1 MEHNDAHR
9 LCVMSSAPPPIKAV
23 RPIALVR
30 EFHAGRGDVDDAV
43 LANALHI
50 ETDAGERLASLPA
63 LLRRF
68 GNQHLAFSSTTF
80 RELREIFRAVT
91 PGSNEIFGDAGAGYG
106 HVVFYGACVAPCRFR
121 AIEILPARCAAMR
134 RSARRLGL
142 RNVEIVR
149 ADAQTQSYDD
159 LAYLFVNSPFFP
171 DAARAFIA
179 KLKSSRR
186 RAPMVIAVNNIV
198 AALRDDGDF
207 IEIDRGLDI
216 AAYRFGIFRLA
227 RDC

>member
-1 MEHNDAHR
+1 
-9 LCVMSSAPPPIKAV
+9 MSSVKPPLKAN
-23 RPIALVR
+23 RRSTLVR
-30 EFHAGRGDVDDAV
+30 EFHAGRCDVEDAV
-43 LANALHI
+43 LTNALHI
-50 ETDAGERLASLPA
+50 ETDADERLASLPA

-68 GNQHLAFSSTTF
+68 GNQHLAFSSMTF
-80 RELREIFRAVT
+80 RELREIFHAVT
-91 PGSNEIFGDAGAGYG
+91 PGTNEIFGDVGAGYG

-142 RNVEIVR
+142 RNIEIIR
-149 ADAQTQSYDD
+149 ADAQLQNYDD

-171 DAARAFIA
+171 DAAQQFIA

-186 RAPMVIAVNNIV
+186 RTPTVIAVNNIV

-207 IEIDRGLDI
+207 TEIDRGVDI
-216 AAYRFGIFRLA
+216 AAYRFGIFRLG
-227 RDC
+227 RDR

>member
-1 MEHNDAHR
+1 
-9 LCVMSSAPPPIKAV
+9 MSSVKPPLKAV
-23 RPIALVR
+23 RRNPLVR
-30 EFHAGRGDVDDAV
+30 EFHAGRSDVEDAV
-43 LANALHI
+43 LANALHV
-50 ETDAGERLASLPA
+50 ETDADERLASLPA

-68 GNQHLAFSSTTF
+68 GNQHLAFSSMTF
-80 RELREIFRAVT
+80 RELREIFHAVT
-91 PGSNEIFGDAGAGYG
+91 PGKNEIFGDVGAGYG

-142 RNVEIVR
+142 RNVEIIR
-149 ADAQTQSYDD
+149 ADAQSQNYDD

-171 DAARAFIA
+171 DAARQFIA

-186 RAPMVIAVNNIV
+186 RSPTVIAVNNIV
-198 AALRDDGDF
+198 AALRDDGEF
-207 IEIDRGLDI
+207 TEIDRGLDI
-216 AAYRFGIFRLA
+216 AAYRFGIFRLT

>member
-1 MEHNDAHR
+1 
-9 LCVMSSAPPPIKAV
+9 MSSVQPPLKAA
-23 RPIALVR
+23 RSCALVR
-30 EFHAGRGDVDDAV
+30 EFHAGRRNVEDAV
-43 LANALHI
+43 LASALHI
-50 ETDAGERLASLPA
+50 ESDADERLASLPA

-68 GNQHLAFSSTTF
+68 GNQHLAFSSMTF

-91 PGSNEIFGDAGAGYG
+91 PGNNEIFGDVGAGYG

-142 RNVEIVR
+142 RNVEIIR

-171 DAARAFIA
+171 DAARQFIA

-186 RAPMVIAVNNIV
+186 RTPTVIAVNNIV
-198 AALRDDGDF
+198 ASLRDDGDF
-207 IEIDRGLDI
+207 TEIDRGLDI

>member
-1 MEHNDAHR
+1 
-9 LCVMSSAPPPIKAV
+9 MSSVPSPIKAV
-23 RPIALVR
+23 RFSALVR
-30 EFHAGRGDVDDAV
+30 EFHAGRRDVEDAV

-50 ETDAGERLASLPA
+50 ESDADERLSSLPG

-80 RELREIFRAVT
+80 RELREIFRAVA
-91 PGSNEIFGDAGAGYG
+91 PGKNEIFGDVGAGYG

-142 RNVEIVR
+142 RNIEIIQ
-149 ADAQTQSYDD
+149 ADAQTQNYDD

-171 DAARAFIA
+171 DAAGQFIA

-186 RAPMVIAVNNIV
+186 RALTVIAVNNIV
-198 AALRDDGDF
+198 ALLRDDGDF
-207 IEIDRGLDI
+207 TEIDRGVDI
-216 AAYRFGIFRLA
+216 AAYRFGIFRLT

>member
-1 MEHNDAHR
+1 
-9 LCVMSSAPPPIKAV
+9 MSSVKPPRKAV
-23 RPIALVR
+23 CCSALVR
-30 EFHAGRGDVDDAV
+30 EFHAGRRNVEDAV

-50 ETDAGERLASLPA
+50 EPDADERLASLSA

-68 GNQHLAFSSTTF
+68 GNQHLAFSSMTF
-80 RELREIFRAVT
+80 RELREIFRAVA
-91 PGSNEIFGDAGAGYG
+91 PGKNEIFGDVGAGYG

-142 RNVEIVR
+142 RNVEIIR

-171 DAARAFIA
+171 DAARQFIA

-186 RAPMVIAVNNIV
+186 RTPTVIAVNNIV
-198 AALRDDGDF
+198 ASLRDDGDF
-207 IEIDRGLDI
+207 TEIDRGLDI
-216 AAYRFGIFRLA
+216 AAYRFGIFRLG
-227 RDC
+227 R

>member
-9 LCVMSSAPPPIKAV
+9 LCVMSSTPPPRKAL
-23 RPIALVR
+23 RSIALVR
-30 EFHAGRGDVDDAV
+30 EFHAGRGDVADAV

-50 ETDAGERLASLPA
+50 ESDAGEQLASLPA

-91 PGSNEIFGDAGAGYG
+91 PGRNDIFGDVGAGYG

-121 AIEILPARCAAMR
+121 AIEILPSRCAAMR
-134 RSARRLGL
+134 RTARRLGL
-142 RNVEIVR
+142 RNIEIIR

-159 LAYLFVNSPFFP
+159 LSYLFVNSPFFP
-171 DAARAFIA
+171 DAAGQFIA

-186 RAPMVIAVNNIV
+186 RALTVIAVNNI
-198 AALRDDGDF
+198 AALFRDDGDF
-207 IEIDRGLDI
+207 TEIDHGLDI
-216 AAYRFGIFRLA
+216 APYRFGIFRLG
-227 RDC
+227 RSR

>member
-1 MEHNDAHR
+1 M
-9 LCVMSSAPPPIKAV
+9 MSSVQPINAV
-23 RPIALVR
+23 SPSALVR
-30 EFHAGRGDVDDAV
+30 EFHAGRRNVADAV

-50 ETDAGERLASLPA
+50 ESDAGERLASLPA

-68 GNQHLAFSSTTF
+68 GNQHLAFTSMTF
-80 RELREIFRAVT
+80 RELREIFRAVA
-91 PGSNEIFGDAGAGYG
+91 PRKNEIFGDAGAGYG

-142 RNVEIVR
+142 HNVEIIR

-159 LAYLFVNSPFFP
+159 LSYLFVNSPFFP
-171 DAARAFIA
+171 DAARQFIA

-186 RAPMVIAVNNIV
+186 RTLTVIAVNNIV
-198 AALRDDGDF
+198 ALLRDDGDF
-207 IEIDRGLDI
+207 TEIDRGLDI
-216 AAYRFGIFRLA
+216 AAYRFGIFRLGHS
-227 RDC
+227 R

>member
-1 MEHNDAHR
+1 
-9 LCVMSSAPPPIKAV
+9 MSSVPSPIKAV
-23 RPIALVR
+23 RFSALVR
-30 EFHAGRGDVDDAV
+30 EFHAGHRDVEDAM

-50 ETDAGERLASLPA
+50 ESDAGEQLSSLPG

-68 GNQHLAFSSTTF
+68 GNQHLAFSSMTF
-80 RELREIFRAVT
+80 HELREIFRAVA
-91 PGSNEIFGDAGAGYG
+91 PGKNEIFGDVGAGYG

-142 RNVEIVR
+142 RNIEIIQ
-149 ADAQTQSYDD
+149 ADAQTQNYDD

-171 DAARAFIA
+171 DAAGQFIA

-186 RAPMVIAVNNIV
+186 RAPTVIAVNNIV
-198 AALRDDGDF
+198 ALLRDDGDF
-207 IEIDRGLDI
+207 TEIDRGVDI
-216 AAYRFGIFRLA
+216 SPYRFGIFRLG
-227 RDC
+227 R

>member
-1 MEHNDAHR
+1 
-9 LCVMSSAPPPIKAV
+9 MSSVPSPIKAV
-23 RPIALVR
+23 CLNALVR
-30 EFHAGRGDVDDAV
+30 EFHAGRRDVEDAV

-50 ETDAGERLASLPA
+50 ESDAGERLASLPG

-68 GNQHLAFSSTTF
+68 GNQHLAFSSMTF

-91 PGSNEIFGDAGAGYG
+91 PGKNEIFGDVGAGYG

-142 RNVEIVR
+142 RNIEIIQ
-149 ADAQTQSYDD
+149 ADAQTQNYDD

-171 DAARAFIA
+171 DAAGQFIA

-186 RAPMVIAVNNIV
+186 RAPTVIAVNNIV
-198 AALRDDGDF
+198 ALLRDDGDF
-207 IEIDRGLDI
+207 TEIDRGVDI
-216 AAYRFGIFRLA
+216 AAYRFGIFRLG
-227 RDC
+227 RGR

>member
-1 MEHNDAHR
+1 
-9 LCVMSSAPPPIKAV
+9 MSSVPSPIKAV
-23 RPIALVR
+23 RFSALVR
-30 EFHAGRGDVDDAV
+30 EFHAGRRDVEDAV

-50 ETDAGERLASLPA
+50 ESDADERLSSLPG

-80 RELREIFRAVT
+80 RELREIFRAVA
-91 PGSNEIFGDAGAGYG
+91 PGENEIFGDVGAGYG

-142 RNVEIVR
+142 RNIEIIQ
-149 ADAQTQSYDD
+149 ADAQTQSYAD

-171 DAARAFIA
+171 DAARQFIA
-179 KLKSSRR
+179 RLKSSRR
-186 RAPMVIAVNNIV
+186 RAPTVIAVNNIV
-198 AALRDDGDF
+198 ALLRDDGDF
-207 IEIDRGLDI
+207 TEIDRGVDI
-216 AAYRFGIFRLA
+216 AAYRFGIFRLT

>member
-1 MEHNDAHR
+1 
-9 LCVMSSAPPPIKAV
+9 MSSVQPPIKAFN
-23 RPIALVR
+23 PSALVR
-30 EFHAGRGDVDDAV
+30 EFHAGRRDVADAV

-50 ETDAGERLASLPA
+50 ESDAGERLASLPA

-68 GNQHLAFSSTTF
+68 GNQHLAFSSMTF
-80 RELREIFRAVT
+80 RELRDIFRAVT
-91 PGSNEIFGDAGAGYG
+91 PGRNDIFGDVGAGYG

-142 RNVEIVR
+142 RNIEIIR

-159 LAYLFVNSPFFP
+159 LSYLFVNSPFFP
-171 DAARAFIA
+171 DAAAQFIA

-186 RAPMVIAVNNIV
+186 RALTVIAVNNIV
-198 AALRDDGDF
+198 ALLRDDGDF
-207 IEIDRGLDI
+207 TEINHGLDI
-216 AAYRFGIFRLA
+216 ATYRFGIFRLG
-227 RDC
+227 R

>member
-1 MEHNDAHR
+1 
-9 LCVMSSAPPPIKAV
+9 MSSVQPPIKAFN
-23 RPIALVR
+23 PSALVR
-30 EFHAGRGDVDDAV
+30 EFHAGRRDVADAV

-50 ETDAGERLASLPA
+50 ESDAGERLASLPA

-68 GNQHLAFSSTTF
+68 GNQHLAFTSMTF
-80 RELREIFRAVT
+80 RELREIFRAVA
-91 PGSNEIFGDAGAGYG
+91 PRKNEIFADAGAGYG

-142 RNVEIVR
+142 RNVEIIR

-159 LAYLFVNSPFFP
+159 LSYLFVNSPFFP
-171 DAARAFIA
+171 DAARQFIA

-186 RAPMVIAVNNIV
+186 RALTVIAVNNIV
-198 AALRDDGDF
+198 ALLRDDGDF
-207 IEIDRGLDI
+207 TEIDQSLNI
-216 AAYRFGIFRLA
+216 APYRFGIFRLG
-227 RDC
+227 R

>member
-1 MEHNDAHR
+1 
-9 LCVMSSAPPPIKAV
+9 LCILSSAVTPIKAT
-23 RPIALVR
+23 PSIALVR
-30 EFHAGRGDVDDAV
+30 EFHAGRRDVEDAV

-50 ETDAGERLASLPA
+50 ESDAGERLASLPA

-68 GNQHLAFSSTTF
+68 GNQHLAFTSMTF

-91 PGSNEIFGDAGAGYG
+91 PGKNEIFADVGAGYG
-106 HVVFYGACVAPCRFR
+106 HVVLYGACVAPCRFR

-142 RNVEIVR
+142 RNVEIVQ

-171 DAARAFIA
+171 DAARQFIA

-186 RAPMVIAVNNIV
+186 RAPTVIAVNNIV
-198 AALRDDGDF
+198 TLLRDDRDF
-207 IEIDRGLDI
+207 TEIERGVDI
-216 AAYRFGIFRLA
+216 AHYRFGMFRL
-227 RDC
+227 RRS

>member
-1 MEHNDAHR
+1 
-9 LCVMSSAPPPIKAV
+9 MSSVPSPIKAV
-23 RPIALVR
+23 RFSALVR
-30 EFHAGRGDVDDAV
+30 EFHASRRDVEDAV

-50 ETDAGERLASLPA
+50 ESDADERLSSLPG

-68 GNQHLAFSSTTF
+68 GNQHLAFSSMTF
-80 RELREIFRAVT
+80 RELREIFRAVA
-91 PGSNEIFGDAGAGYG
+91 PGKNEIFGDVGAGYG

-142 RNVEIVR
+142 RNIEIIQ
-149 ADAQTQSYDD
+149 ADAQTQNYAD

-171 DAARAFIA
+171 DAARQFIA

-186 RAPMVIAVNNIV
+186 RAPTVIAVNNIV
-198 AALRDDGDF
+198 ALLRDDGDF
-207 IEIDRGLDI
+207 TEVDRGVDI
-216 AAYRFGIFRLA
+216 SPYRFGIFRLTP
-227 RDC
+227 DC

>member
-1 MEHNDAHR
+1 
-9 LCVMSSAPPPIKAV
+9 MSSVPSPIKAV
-23 RPIALVR
+23 RLSALVR
-30 EFHAGRGDVDDAV
+30 EFHAGRRDVEDAM

-50 ETDAGERLASLPA
+50 ESDADERLSSLPG

-68 GNQHLAFSSTTF
+68 GNQHLAFSSMTF
-80 RELREIFRAVT
+80 RELREIFRAVA
-91 PGSNEIFGDAGAGYG
+91 PGKNEIFGDVGAGYG

-142 RNVEIVR
+142 RNIEIIQ
-149 ADAQTQSYDD
+149 ADAQTQNYDD

-171 DAARAFIA
+171 DAAGQFIA

-186 RAPMVIAVNNIV
+186 RTLTVIAVNNI
-198 AALRDDGDF
+198 AALFRDDGDF
-207 IEIDRGLDI
+207 TEIDHGVDI
-216 AAYRFGIFRLA
+216 AAYRFGIFRLG
-227 RDC
+227 R

>member
-1 MEHNDAHR
+1 M
-9 LCVMSSAPPPIKAV
+9 MSSVQPINAV
-23 RPIALVR
+23 SPSALVR
-30 EFHAGRGDVDDAV
+30 EFHAGRRNVADAV

-50 ETDAGERLASLPA
+50 ESDAGERLASLPA

-68 GNQHLAFSSTTF
+68 GNQHVAFTSMTF
-80 RELREIFRAVT
+80 RELREIFRAVA
-91 PGSNEIFGDAGAGYG
+91 PRKNEIFGDAGAGYG

-149 ADAQTQSYDD
+149 ADAQTENYDD

-186 RAPMVIAVNNIV
+186 RTPMLIAVNNIV

-207 IEIDRGLDI
+207 TEIDRGVDI
-216 AAYRFGIFRLA
+216 AAYRFGIFRLT

>member
-1 MEHNDAHR
+1 
-9 LCVMSSAPPPIKAV
+9 MSSVPSPIKAV
-23 RPIALVR
+23 RLSALVR
-30 EFHAGRGDVDDAV
+30 EFHAGRRDVEDAV

-50 ETDAGERLASLPA
+50 ESDAGERLSSLPG

-68 GNQHLAFSSTTF
+68 GNQHLAFSSMTF
-80 RELREIFRAVT
+80 HELREIFRAVT
-91 PGSNEIFGDAGAGYG
+91 PGKNEIFGDVGAGYG

-142 RNVEIVR
+142 RNIEIIQ
-149 ADAQTQSYDD
+149 ADAQTQNYDD

-171 DAARAFIA
+171 DAAGQFIA

-186 RAPMVIAVNNIV
+186 RAPTVIAVNNIV
-198 AALRDDGDF
+198 ALLRDDGDF
-207 IEIDRGLDI
+207 TEIDRGVDI
-216 AAYRFGIFRLA
+216 SPYRFGIFRLG
-227 RDC
+227 R

>member
-1 MEHNDAHR
+1 
-9 LCVMSSAPPPIKAV
+9 MSSVPSPIKAV
-23 RPIALVR
+23 RLSALVR
-30 EFHAGRGDVDDAV
+30 EFHAGRRDVEDAV

-50 ETDAGERLASLPA
+50 ESDADERLSSLPG

-68 GNQHLAFSSTTF
+68 GNQHLAFSSMTF
-80 RELREIFRAVT
+80 RELREIFRAVA
-91 PGSNEIFGDAGAGYG
+91 PGKNEIFGDVGAGYG

-142 RNVEIVR
+142 RNIEIIQ
-149 ADAQTQSYDD
+149 ADAQTQNYDD

-171 DAARAFIA
+171 DAARQFIA

-186 RAPMVIAVNNIV
+186 RTLTVIAVNNI
-198 AALRDDGDF
+198 AALYRDDGDF
-207 IEIDRGLDI
+207 TEIDHGVDI
-216 AAYRFGIFRLA
+216 AAYRFGIFRLG
-227 RDC
+227 R

>member
-1 MEHNDAHR
+1 M
-9 LCVMSSAPPPIKAV
+9 MSSVQPINAV
-23 RPIALVR
+23 SPSALVR
-30 EFHAGRGDVDDAV
+30 EFHAGRRNVADAV

-50 ETDAGERLASLPA
+50 ESDAGERLASLPA

-68 GNQHLAFSSTTF
+68 GNQHLAFTSMTF
-80 RELREIFRAVT
+80 RELREIFRAVA
-91 PGSNEIFGDAGAGYG
+91 PRKNEIFGDAGAGYG

-142 RNVEIVR
+142 HNVEIIR

-159 LAYLFVNSPFFP
+159 LSYLFVNSPFFP
-171 DAARAFIA
+171 DAARQFIA

-186 RAPMVIAVNNIV
+186 RTLTVIAVNNIV
-198 AALRDDGDF
+198 ALLRDDGDF
-207 IEIDRGLDI
+207 TEIDRGLDI
-216 AAYRFGIFRLA
+216 AAYRFGIFRLG
-227 RDC
+227 RSR

>member
-1 MEHNDAHR
+1 
-9 LCVMSSAPPPIKAV
+9 MSSVPSPIKAV
-23 RPIALVR
+23 RLSALVR
-30 EFHAGRGDVDDAV
+30 EFHAGRRDVEDAV

-50 ETDAGERLASLPA
+50 ESDAGEQFSSLPG

-68 GNQHLAFSSTTF
+68 GNQHLAFSSMTF
-80 RELREIFRAVT
+80 HELREIFRAVA
-91 PGSNEIFGDAGAGYG
+91 PGKNEIFGDVGAGYG

-142 RNVEIVR
+142 RNIEIIQ
-149 ADAQTQSYDD
+149 ADAQTQNYDD

-171 DAARAFIA
+171 DAAGQFIA

-186 RAPMVIAVNNIV
+186 RAPTVIAVNNIV
-198 AALRDDGDF
+198 ALLRDDGDF
-207 IEIDRGLDI
+207 TEIDRGVDI
-216 AAYRFGIFRLA
+216 AAYRFGIFRLG
-227 RDC
+227 RDR

>member
-1 MEHNDAHR
+1 M
-9 LCVMSSAPPPIKAV
+9 MSSVQPINAV
-23 RPIALVR
+23 SPSALVR
-30 EFHAGRGDVDDAV
+30 EFHAGRRNVADAV

-50 ETDAGERLASLPA
+50 ESDAGERLASLPA

-68 GNQHLAFSSTTF
+68 GNQHVAFTSMTF
-80 RELREIFRAVT
+80 RELREIFRAVA
-91 PGSNEIFGDAGAGYG
+91 PRKNEIFGDAGAGYG

-142 RNVEIVR
+142 HNVEIIR

-159 LAYLFVNSPFFP
+159 LSYLFVNSPFFP
-171 DAARAFIA
+171 DAARQFIA

-186 RAPMVIAVNNIV
+186 RTLTVIAVNNIV
-198 AALRDDGDF
+198 ALLRDDGDF
-207 IEIDRGLDI
+207 TEIDRGLDI
-216 AAYRFGIFRLA
+216 AAYRFGIFRLG
-227 RDC
+227 R

>member
-9 LCVMSSAPPPIKAV
+9 LCVMSSTQPPRKAL

-50 ETDAGERLASLPA
+50 ESDAGERLASLPA

-91 PGSNEIFGDAGAGYG
+91 PGRNDIFGDVGAGYG

-134 RSARRLGL
+134 RTTRRLGL
-142 RNVEIVR
+142 RNIEIIR

-159 LAYLFVNSPFFP
+159 LSYLFVNSPFFP
-171 DAARAFIA
+171 DAAGQFIA
-179 KLKSSRR
+179 KLKTSRR
-186 RAPMVIAVNNIV
+186 RALTVIAVNNI
-198 AALRDDGDF
+198 AALFRDDGDF
-207 IEIDRGLDI
+207 TEIDRGLDI
-216 AAYRFGIFRLA
+216 AAYRFGIFRLG
-227 RDC
+227 RSR

>member
-1 MEHNDAHR
+1 M
-9 LCVMSSAPPPIKAV
+9 MSSVQPINAV
-23 RPIALVR
+23 SPSALVR
-30 EFHAGRGDVDDAV
+30 EFHAGRRNVADAV

-50 ETDAGERLASLPA
+50 ESDAGERLASLPA

-68 GNQHLAFSSTTF
+68 GNQHVAFTSMTF
-80 RELREIFRAVT
+80 RELREIFRAVA
-91 PGSNEIFGDAGAGYG
+91 PRKNEIFGDAGAGYG

-159 LAYLFVNSPFFP
+159 LSYLFVNSPFFP
-171 DAARAFIA
+171 DAARQFIA

-186 RAPMVIAVNNIV
+186 RTLTVIAVNNIV
-198 AALRDDGDF
+198 ALLRDDGDF
-207 IEIDRGLDI
+207 TEIDRGLDI
-216 AAYRFGIFRLA
+216 AAYRFGIFRLG
-227 RDC
+227 R

>member
-1 MEHNDAHR
+1 M
-9 LCVMSSAPPPIKAV
+9 MSSVQPINAV
-23 RPIALVR
+23 SPSALVR
-30 EFHAGRGDVDDAV
+30 EFHAGRRNVADAV

-50 ETDAGERLASLPA
+50 ESDAGERLASLPA

-68 GNQHLAFSSTTF
+68 GNQHVAFTSMTF
-80 RELREIFRAVT
+80 RELREIFRAVA
-91 PGSNEIFGDAGAGYG
+91 PRKNEIFGDAGAGYG

-142 RNVEIVR
+142 HNVEIIR

-159 LAYLFVNSPFFP
+159 LSYLFVNSPFFP
-171 DAARAFIA
+171 DAARQFIA

-186 RAPMVIAVNNIV
+186 RTLTVIAVNNIV
-198 AALRDDGDF
+198 ALLRDDGDF
-207 IEIDRGLDI
+207 TEIDRGLDI
-216 AAYRFGIFRLA
+216 AAYRFGIFRLG
-227 RDC
+227 RSR

>member
-1 MEHNDAHR
+1 M
-9 LCVMSSAPPPIKAV
+9 MSSVQPINAV
-23 RPIALVR
+23 SPSALVR
-30 EFHAGRGDVDDAV
+30 EFHAGRRNVADAV

-50 ETDAGERLASLPA
+50 ESDAGERLASLPA

-68 GNQHLAFSSTTF
+68 GNQHLAFTSMTF
-80 RELREIFRAVT
+80 RELREIFRAVA
-91 PGSNEIFGDAGAGYG
+91 PRKNEIFGDAGAGYG

-142 RNVEIVR
+142 HNVEIIR

-159 LAYLFVNSPFFP
+159 LSYLFVNSPFFP
-171 DAARAFIA
+171 DAARQFIA

-186 RAPMVIAVNNIV
+186 RTLTVIAVNNIV
-198 AALRDDGDF
+198 ALLRDDGDF
-207 IEIDRGLDI
+207 TEIDRGLDI
-216 AAYRFGIFRLA
+216 AAYRFGIFRLGSS
-227 RDC
+227 R

>member
-1 MEHNDAHR
+1 
-9 LCVMSSAPPPIKAV
+9 MSSVPSPIKAV
-23 RPIALVR
+23 RFSALVR
-30 EFHAGRGDVDDAV
+30 EFHAGRRDVEDAM

-50 ETDAGERLASLPA
+50 ESDADERLSSLPG

-68 GNQHLAFSSTTF
+68 GNQHLAFSSMTF
-80 RELREIFRAVT
+80 HELREIFCAVA
-91 PGSNEIFGDAGAGYG
+91 PGKNEIFGDVGAGYG

-142 RNVEIVR
+142 RNIEIIQ
-149 ADAQTQSYDD
+149 ADAQTQNYAD

-171 DAARAFIA
+171 DAARQFIA

-186 RAPMVIAVNNIV
+186 RALTVIAVNNIV
-198 AALRDDGDF
+198 ALFRDDGDF
-207 IEIDRGLDI
+207 TEIDRGVDI
-216 AAYRFGIFRLA
+216 AAYRFGIFRLT

>member
-1 MEHNDAHR
+1 
-9 LCVMSSAPPPIKAV
+9 MSSVPSPIKAV
-23 RPIALVR
+23 RFSALVR
-30 EFHAGRGDVDDAV
+30 EFHAGHRDVEDAM

-50 ETDAGERLASLPA
+50 ESDAGERLSSLPG

-68 GNQHLAFSSTTF
+68 GNQHLAFSSMTF
-80 RELREIFRAVT
+80 HELREIFRAVA
-91 PGSNEIFGDAGAGYG
+91 PGKNEIFGDVGAGYG

-142 RNVEIVR
+142 RNIEIIQ
-149 ADAQTQSYDD
+149 ADAQTQNYDD

-171 DAARAFIA
+171 DAARQFIA

-186 RAPMVIAVNNIV
+186 RAPTVIAVNNIV
-198 AALRDDGDF
+198 ALFRDDGDF
-207 IEIDRGLDI
+207 TEIDRGVDI
-216 AAYRFGIFRLA
+216 SPYRFGIFRLG
-227 RDC
+227 R

>member
-1 MEHNDAHR
+1 
-9 LCVMSSAPPPIKAV
+9 MSSVPSPIKAV
-23 RPIALVR
+23 RFSALVR
-30 EFHAGRGDVDDAV
+30 EFHAGRRDVEDAV

-50 ETDAGERLASLPA
+50 EADADERLSSLPG

-80 RELREIFRAVT
+80 RELREIFRAVA
-91 PGSNEIFGDAGAGYG
+91 PGENEIFGDVGAGYG

-142 RNVEIVR
+142 RNIEIIQ
-149 ADAQTQSYDD
+149 ADAQTQSYAD

-171 DAARAFIA
+171 DAARQFIA
-179 KLKSSRR
+179 RLKSSRR
-186 RAPMVIAVNNIV
+186 RAPTVIAVNNIV
-198 AALRDDGDF
+198 ALLRDDGDF
-207 IEIDRGLDI
+207 TEIDRGVDI
-216 AAYRFGIFRLA
+216 AAYRFGIFRLT